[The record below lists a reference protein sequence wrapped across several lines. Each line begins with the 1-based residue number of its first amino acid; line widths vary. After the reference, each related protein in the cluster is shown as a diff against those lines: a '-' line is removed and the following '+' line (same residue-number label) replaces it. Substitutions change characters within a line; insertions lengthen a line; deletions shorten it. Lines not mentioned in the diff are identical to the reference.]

1 MLSFFPSFLSRLCL
15 SHDSRVRVLPPL
27 DERLYR
33 ALQRAAVAVLDPFP
47 VGTHVQIMEA
57 MVDGIPVV
65 SS

>member
-1 MLSFFPSFLSRLCL
+1 
-15 SHDSRVRVLPPL
+15 L

-57 MVDGIPVV
+57 MIDGIPVV
-65 SS
+65 SQKYN